1 MRSII
6 GKRSD
11 CRSHFVDHIYIFPG
25 GMKSEMARAGAQ
37 LDFGKRRIIRRERA
51 MCRVEMIYEQVV
63 EPQVRG
69 DSEAIVVGEFSLVVG
84 RALLALRIVAPSCML
99 NKRCCLTQAPII
111 ENGKSR
117 HIAAAIVGYQN
128 VFTGLVANY
137 GGGNVA
143 AFPILNDGRLSEA
156 AAFI

>member
-51 MCRVEMIYEQVV
+51 MRRVEVIDEQFV
-63 EPQVRG
+63 ESQVCG
-69 DSEAIVVGEFSLVVG
+69 DSEAIVVGKFNLVCV
-84 RALLALRIVAPSCML
+84 RALLALRIVAPACML
-99 NKRCCLTQAPII
+99 NKRCRLTHAPIN
-111 ENGKSR
+111 ENGKIR
-117 HIAAAIVGYQN
+117 ELAAGQVRYEDA
-128 VFTGLVANY
+128 
-137 GGGNVA
+137 
-143 AFPILNDGRLSEA
+143 
-156 AAFI
+156 

>member
-51 MCRVEMIYEQVV
+51 MCRVEVIYEQFV

-69 DSEAIVVGEFSLVVG
+69 DSEAIVVGDRKST
-84 RALLALRIVAPSCML
+84 RL
-99 NKRCCLTQAPII
+99 NSSHQIISYAVFCL
-111 ENGKSR
+111 KKK
-117 HIAAAIVGYQN
+117 QN
-128 VFTGLVANY
+128 IN
-137 GGGNVA
+137 
-143 AFPILNDGRLSEA
+143 S
-156 AAFI
+156 

>member
-11 CRSHFVDHIYIFPG
+11 CRSHFVNHIYIFPG

-51 MCRVEMIYEQVV
+51 MCRVEVIYEQFV

-69 DSEAIVVGEFSLVVG
+69 DSEAIVVGEFNLVCV
-84 RALLALRIVAPSCML
+84 RALTHTRLNSPTTIASLSPRTWGSTNCSYITSTRHMARSRRIIRRLPKSNWAPA
-99 NKRCCLTQAPII
+99 R
-111 ENGKSR
+111 
-117 HIAAAIVGYQN
+117 AISL
-128 VFTGLVANY
+128 FIPP
-137 GGGNVA
+137 GNMYM
-143 AFPILNDGRLSEA
+143 
-156 AAFI
+156 